1 MTTAPRILLF
11 GLEPDVR
18 TLLRRV
24 LTAGGF
30 GVFEAQN
37 VDDAQQLASGADV
50 ELFIAGKEIWE
61 RPLSERFDK
70 ERRPGQA
77 EP

>member
-1 MTTAPRILLF
+1 MAPRILLF
-11 GLEPDVR
+11 ALEPDVR

-37 VDDAQQLASGADV
+37 VDEAQQLAAGADI
-50 ELFIAGKEIWE
+50 ELFITGKEIWE
-61 RPLSERFDK
+61 RPLSERFDNK
-70 ERRPGQA
+70 GRGPGQA
-77 EP
+77 ER